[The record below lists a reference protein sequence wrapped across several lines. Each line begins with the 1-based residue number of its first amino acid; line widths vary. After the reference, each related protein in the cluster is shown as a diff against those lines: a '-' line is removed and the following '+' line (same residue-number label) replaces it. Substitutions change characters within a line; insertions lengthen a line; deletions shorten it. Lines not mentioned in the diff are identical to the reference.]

1 MWIAGALFLGRG
13 IRRIGF
19 LGDISPLAE
28 ADVPR
33 VTVCIPARNEERD
46 VERGVRSALAQEYP
60 DFEVVVVDD
69 RSTDGTGEILDRLAG
84 ENPETLGVIHVQ
96 ELPDGWIGKNH
107 ALHRAAREA
116 RGELILFVDA
126 DVSMAPDAL
135 ARAVARLERGGYDQL
150 TAVPERTWPH
160 GFLRAV
166 GALFWLGMVFYTV
179 PWKLEETGPER
190 AVGIGA
196 FYLVRRE
203 SYRRAGGHRAVAR
216 RPDDDMALARRLKA
230 AGARSHFLYARELVR
245 VPWYR
250 SVRRFVGGVSR
261 ASFAT
266 MGYSVVRSLAAGAG
280 TLLLCVWPWI
290 AVFVA
295 TGPTRWAYAAA
306 VAVMALLFLLTR
318 RENGARPVDVIWWP
332 AASLLLAY
340 VAVYSAVL
348 ILVQGGIVWRGT
360 FYPLEMLREGSG
372 TATDSE

>member
-1 MWIAGALFLGRG
+1 MWIAGGLYLGRG
-13 IRRIGF
+13 IRSIGF
-19 LGDISPLAE
+19 LGDIAPL
-28 ADVPR
+28 DDGDTPTVS
-33 VTVCIPARNEERD
+33 VCIPARNEERD

-69 RSTDGTGEILDRLAG
+69 RSTDGTGEILDRLEG
-84 ENPETLGVIHVQ
+84 GNPETLRVIRVE

-107 ALHRAAREA
+107 ALHRAARAA

-150 TAVPERTWPH
+150 TAVPERIWPH
-160 GFLRAV
+160 GFLRTV
-166 GALFWLGMVFYTV
+166 GALFWLGMVFYTT
-179 PWKLEETGPER
+179 PWKLEKTGPGR

-196 FYLVRRE
+196 FYLVRHE
-203 SYRRAGGHRAVAR
+203 AYRRAGGHRAVAR

-266 MGYSVVRSLAAGAG
+266 MGYSVVRSLAVGAG
-280 TLLLCVWPWI
+280 TLLLCVWPWV
-290 AVFVA
+290 AVFI
-295 TGPTRWAYAAA
+295 TSGPARWAYGVA

-318 RENGARPVDVIWWP
+318 RQSGARPVDVVWWP
-332 AASLLLAY
+332 AGGLLLAY

-360 FYPLEMLREGSG
+360 FYPLDMLRQGSG
-372 TATDSE
+372 ADPDPA